1 MSYANAD
8 PSYEAPRLTPAVQG
22 IIAVNVGIAFLQLAG
37 IWRPEDLQALLGFQ
51 MRDLQG
57 AWWKAL
63 TYMFAHGG
71 LLHLAG
77 TMYMLWLFGPRLEQ
91 AWGTRGFLRFYV
103 VCGIGGWLAHAVFV
117 RDGLLLGASA
127 AVYGVMFAYAR
138 QWRDE
143 EISFFGV
150 APVKVRWLV
159 AGFVAVDVTLGLW
172 NAYGIAPAD
181 PALVAG
187 AGAAA
192 ADVAT
197 TSMAHL
203 AHLGGIATAWLYLK
217 TPSQQ
222 SLDRLRQRIN
232 QVPDIP
238 DEPPRAVPR
247 QAPRPRERGSEADE
261 VVAKS
266 NAMVARPVT
275 PKPVPRPPVA
285 PVAAGSELDQLLD
298 KISAQGMDSLTS
310 EERQRLEEAA
320 KRLKGA

>member
-8 PSYEAPRLTPAVQG
+8 TTYEAPRLTPAVQG
-22 IIAVNVGIAFLQLAG
+22 IIAVNVGVAFLQLAG

-63 TYMFAHGG
+63 TYMFVHGG
-71 LLHLAG
+71 VLHLAG
-77 TMYMLWLFGPRLEQ
+77 TMYMLWLFGPRLEH
-91 AWGTRGFLRFYV
+91 AWGTRSFLAFYV
-103 VCGIGGWLAHAVFV
+103 VCGLGGWLAYILLGL
-117 RDGLLLGASA
+117 DGLLLGASA

-143 EISFFGV
+143 ELAFFGV

-181 PALVAG
+181 PATLAG
-187 AGAAA
+187 GAAA
-192 ADVAT
+192 AAAT
-197 TSMAHL
+197 TSTAHL
-203 AHLGGIATAWLYLK
+203 AHLGGIVTAWLYLK
-217 TPSQQ
+217 TPSSQ

-275 PKPVPRPPVA
+275 PKPAPRPPVA

-298 KISAQGMDSLTS
+298 KISAQGMESLTS
-310 EERQRLEEAA
+310 EERQRLEAVA
-320 KRLKGA
+320 KRMKGGD